1 MAALNEAY
9 ITGLLID
16 YEQRTTDLGRKLK
29 NSQEQASQ
37 IDDQLGQL
45 LTELENSRAALVKL
59 EKSLDERNRFVADS
73 NMEIASLHQEIAQYK
88 KKQEDLKIEMERLGQ
103 GAIHRRLRRERAKLT
118 VQIEDREEE
127 IGRLRAEVEDARQEV
142 QEGEQTIKDTKDE
155 TRATTLKLDGLQN
168 QLPSPYLFS
177 ELFMARCGQAHANLY
192 LEKENEDWEAAVLD
206 SIGLV
211 IELHKDLRAGKYR
224 LDKNSDIVGGR
235 ALATGEAM
243 YAAMI
248 LKKPDLALE
257 IFSLATDPSLYF
269 HQIFNVFRVWILGL
283 YLNEDYTELKKLL
296 RTHRYAG
303 GLREAYVL
311 CFLGLLLKDKDLMNK
326 GVRDITKHE
335 WELWQAQTKDRG
347 GGIVNMGAT
356 ALTLMALDRGIAVK
370 LPGPTVPD
378 IIIAPKKKAPRKA

>member
-1 MAALNEAY
+1 MPALNEAY

-16 YEQRTTDLGRKLK
+16 YENRIADLAQELEH
-29 NSQEQASQ
+29 SQEQATQ
-37 IDDQLGQL
+37 IDGQLGGL
-45 LTELENSRAALVKL
+45 LEELETHRHAVVQEEKDL
-59 EKSLDERNRFVADS
+59 EEKNRFVADG
-73 NMEIASLHQEIAQYK
+73 NMEIASLHQETALFK

-103 GAIHRRLRRERAKLT
+103 GAIHRRLRRERAKLQI
-118 VQIEDREEE
+118 QIEDKEAE
-127 IGRLRAEVEDARQEV
+127 IEQMRTAVEQTRQAV
-142 QEGEQTIKDTKDE
+142 QETEQSIKDAKDRS
-155 TRATTLKLDGLQN
+155 RATTLKLDGLQSK
-168 QLPSPYLFS
+168 LPSPYLFS
-177 ELFMARCGQAHANLY
+177 NLFMARCGQAHANLY
-192 LEKENEDWEAAVLD
+192 LEKENEDWEKTVLD
-206 SIGLV
+206 AIHLV
-211 IELHKDLRAGKYR
+211 IDLHQDLRAGKYR

-243 YAAMI
+243 YAAII
-248 LKKPDLALE
+248 LKRPELALK

-283 YLNEDYTELKKLL
+283 YLSEDYTELKKLL